1 MKNKYILLLV
11 SAAVIGM
18 TGCQNGKMEQA
29 EEGRNT
35 HRLVISAYADTE
47 TKTSVTAVSGGYQVS
62 WNVGDQILLH
72 ECAPEAGEDD
82 YDAIRTY
89 ESQELAADDLSEN
102 MAAEQKARA
111 VYENLINAVSNNL
124 KPLYNYYNLK
134 MLILKLILKKEFK
147 TRQKLTFFLRK
158 SRFFH

>member
-1 MKNKYILLLV
+1 MKNKYILLLA

-18 TGCQNGKMEQA
+18 TGCQKGKMEQA

-102 MAAEQKARA
+102 MAAEEKARA
-111 VYENLINAVSNNL
+111 TYEHLMDLTNDRDVLG
-124 KPLYNYYNLK
+124 PLAFLRQREVVHYQRFKELRNYYLE
-134 MLILKLILKKEFK
+134 KKI
-147 TRQKLTFFLRK
+147 
-158 SRFFH
+158 